1 MGLPGERG
9 PVGALSPGRGGGP
22 GVRAALLPRAE
33 DIPARSSVPESGD
46 RGGRVN
52 PLPPLSPDSGTERR
66 VEHEEPRAERSGG
79 EVPPPPT
86 GWGSLSLDRLD
97 EALYPPPPLRGGPEE
112 SPSQKVLPR
121 YARECA

>member
-1 MGLPGERG
+1 M
-9 PVGALSPGRGGGP
+9 GALSPGRGGGP

-79 EVPPPPT
+79 EVPPPR
-86 GWGSLSLDRLD
+86 WG
-97 EALYPPPPLRGGPEE
+97 GGAY
-112 SPSQKVLPR
+112 L
-121 YARECA
+121 

>member
-1 MGLPGERG
+1 AP
-9 PVGALSPGRGGGP
+9 
-22 GVRAALLPRAE
+22 
-33 DIPARSSVPESGD
+33 
-46 RGGRVN
+46 
-52 PLPPLSPDSGTERR
+52 T
-66 VEHEEPRAERSGG
+66 
-79 EVPPPPT
+79 PT